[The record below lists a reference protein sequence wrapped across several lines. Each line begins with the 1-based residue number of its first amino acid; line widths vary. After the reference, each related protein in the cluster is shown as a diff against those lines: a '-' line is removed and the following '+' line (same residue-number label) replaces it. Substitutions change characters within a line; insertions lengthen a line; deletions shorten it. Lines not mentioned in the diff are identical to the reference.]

1 MEINK
6 IIFKHSNFQ
15 RSIAFDNQPSE
26 TDILNKVSD
35 CLRTIQNEQSIYDKH
50 HSFHSHVIWFAKG
63 KYPAYTLKQVIAAN
77 AFMESKYV
85 THANVNEHVVST
97 VLAVLSPEHNETL
110 VHFKDVL
117 IKTATQES
125 IEGMLSVLRNIAIK
139 NIPFKLEDKL
149 KEEDFRLENKRVT
162 PENITELEHN
172 QVFVFGSNEAGF
184 HGAFAAKL
192 AKDKFGAVWGQPEG
206 LQGTKCQAYAIP
218 TKDKKIKT
226 LPLSVIKQY
235 VNNFI
240 DFAKETDFTFL
251 VTAIGCGA
259 AGYEPK
265 DIAPLFKNAMSLEN
279 VWLPKSFWKV
289 LNDY

>member
-6 IIFKHSNFQ
+6 IIFKHPNFQ
-15 RSIAFDNQPSE
+15 RSIAFDNQSSE
-26 TDILNKVSD
+26 TDILNKVSN
-35 CLRTIQNEQSIYDKH
+35 CLRTIQNEQSAYDKH

-63 KYPAYTLKQVIAAN
+63 KYPTYTLKQVIAAN

-85 THANVNEHVVST
+85 THADVNEHVVST

-110 VHFKDVL
+110 FHFKDVL

-125 IEGMLSVLRNIAIK
+125 VEGMLSVLRNIAIK

-162 PENITELEHN
+162 PENITKLKEG
-172 QVFVFGSNEAGF
+172 QIFVFGSNEAGV

-192 AKDKFGAVWGQPEG
+192 AKQKFGAIWGKAEG
-206 LQGTKCQAYAIP
+206 LQGKSYAIP
-218 TKDKKIKT
+218 TKDTQIIT
-226 LPLSVIKQY
+226 LNIREIEHY
-235 VNNFI
+235 VDKFI
-240 DFAKETDFTFL
+240 EYASENPCYTFL